1 MRCRGWRGLRL
12 LGAFAALQVAFSPAP
27 ASAHALLLTTS
38 PSAGSVS
45 LNDGP
50 PRHVSLWFS
59 EPVDVAF
66 NAVAVLDSESRRVDG
81 LDAHVAAED
90 PRRVDVAVGGGGA
103 LADGAYLVRWRAT
116 SADNHVVNGSF
127 WFAVGFATVLPAA
140 ALIGVGAP
148 TIAPLETIGRWLALL
163 SVLPLAGAPFFI
175 WLVLQPTQRRLAPA
189 TRSPL
194 AGGHGGLRR
203 MWLGCIAVFV
213 AAHLVW
219 GIAQA
224 EAIAELPVPLALD
237 GPILRSVFLDS
248 RFAALWWSRIFL
260 GLLLAGILVVSPRG
274 RRGLWACSGLAVLLV
289 VAVALGGHAS
299 GARWLAPLAVAVD
312 AIHLTAAALWL
323 GGLAQLS
330 VLLPGIFRAGPLLR
344 SDVLRIL
351 VPRTSKVAI
360 GSVVVLAATGA
371 CAAWEQTGSLDALY
385 ATAYGQTLLVKL
397 AIVAPLLA
405 IGAVNLLVVRPRLAG
420 AGSTTT
426 ARRFGWLVGGE
437 LVLGGGVLLATA
449 TLTSLPPPGI
459 QGLPGPVDIA
469 RQAGDLRLELS
480 VDPDWVGVSRFR
492 IVVSDA
498 HGQPPADVT
507 DVILTFTMEGMNM
520 GRTTVRAA
528 PTQAGVF
535 DAEGFYIGMPGVSL
549 VGVAVSRAAG
559 PEQSAVFR
567 LETPNISQDQF
578 QGLRPSLGLAL
589 ADGAGPAMVDP
600 TGVARGQ
607 TAFETHCAVC
617 HGDTGTGNGPAAAS
631 LLPPPADL
639 TLHARWHSDAQL
651 FWFITHGV
659 AGTAM
664 PSFGEQLLPAERREL
679 IAYLHALA
687 AAPTAT
693 APRDAAVGFPQAAP
707 STPEAGR
714 QELSGRLVFGP
725 DSDKDFWLWTFPAE
739 SPERLT
745 QFSRLD
751 FASHPVWSP
760 DGRQLAFSFYSL
772 PRVGTIPAGTDLY
785 VMDSDGSAMHLLAA
799 HDTPGAAL
807 LYPAWAPDGSA
818 LYVTHQA
825 RAAGGS
831 ATRIERVDARTGAL
845 QTVVTNAAFPSPSRD
860 GRLLAYV
867 STPNPD
873 GSGQSLWV
881 STPDGREP
889 RQVLAPGIFVR
900 FSTIRF
906 APDGQRILMAAVGQ
920 GLAYSEPRARVF
932 DALGLLHLLGGVTV
946 AHANGEEWDL
956 WTIDPDGRNLR
967 RLTTIADDLPVASWS
982 PGGDRIAFLGG
993 GSARTAQTG
1002 LVVMNADGTNLQRL
1016 TTRPGHRGADWGV
1029 P

>member
-1 MRCRGWRGLRL
+1 MRCRVWRGLRL
-12 LGAFAALQVAFSPAP
+12 LGAFAALQLALYPAP

-45 LNDGP
+45 VDDGR
-50 PRHVSLWFS
+50 PRQVSLWFS
-59 EPVDVAF
+59 EPVDVTF
-66 NAVAVLDSESRRVDG
+66 NAIGVLDSEGRRVDN
-81 LDAHVAAED
+81 LDAHVAADD
-90 PRRVDVAVGGGGA
+90 PRRVDVAIGGGGA
-103 LADGAYLVRWRAT
+103 VANGAYLVRWRAT
-116 SADNHVVNGSF
+116 SADNHVVSGSF
-127 WFAVGFATVLPAA
+127 WFAVGFATVLPTA
-140 ALIGVGAP
+140 ALIGVGVP
-148 TIAPLETIGRWLALL
+148 TIAPLEAIGRWLALL
-163 SVLPLAGAPFFI
+163 SVLPLAGAPLFLL
-175 WLVLQPTQRRLAPA
+175 LVLQPTSRRLPSACSA
-189 TRSPL
+189 LTVGLKRLWVVCL
-194 AGGHGGLRR
+194 AVL
-203 MWLGCIAVFV
+203 V

-219 GIAQA
+219 GVAQA
-224 EAIAELPVPLALD
+224 EAIAELPAPLALD

-248 RFAALWWSRIFL
+248 RFAALWWSRIVI

-274 RRGLWACSGLAVLLV
+274 RGLWACLGLAALLV
-289 VAVALGGHAS
+289 VAVALGGHAA
-299 GARWLAPLAVAVD
+299 GARWLAPLAVGVD
-312 AIHLTAAALWL
+312 ALHLAAAAVWL

-330 VLLPGIFRAGPLLR
+330 VLLPGITRARPGLR

-351 VPRTSKVAI
+351 VPRTSIVAI

-371 CAAWEQTGSLDALY
+371 FAAWEQTGSLEALF
-385 ATAYGQTLLVKL
+385 ATAYGQALLVKL

-405 IGAVNLLVVRPRLAG
+405 IGAVNLLVVRPKLAG

-426 ARRFGWLVGGE
+426 ARRFRWLVGGE
-437 LVLGGGVLLATA
+437 LALGGGVLLATA
-449 TLTSLPPPGI
+449 TLTSLPPPGQ

-469 RQAGDLRLELS
+469 RQAGDLRLQLS

-492 IVVSDA
+492 IVVSDVQ
-498 HGQPPADVT
+498 GQPPSDVT

-528 PTQAGVF
+528 PMEAGVF
-535 DAEGFYIGMPGVSL
+535 ETEGFYIGMPGSSL
-549 VGVAVSRAAG
+549 VGVAVSRSVG
-559 PEQSAVFR
+559 REQSAVFR
-567 LETPNISQDQF
+567 VETPNISQNQF
-578 QGLRPSLGLAL
+578 QGLRPSLGLAVP
-589 ADGAGPAMVDP
+589 DGAEPAVVNP
-600 TGVARGQ
+600 TGLARGQ

-617 HGDTGTGNGPAAAS
+617 HGDAGIGNGPAAAS

-651 FWFITHGV
+651 FWFISHGV
-659 AGTAM
+659 PGTAM
-664 PSFGEQLLPAERREL
+664 LSFGEQLLPAERREI

-693 APRDAAVGFPQAAP
+693 APREAAVGLPPAAP
-707 STPEAGR
+707 STPETGR
-714 QELSGRLVFGP
+714 QVLSGRLVFGP
-725 DSDKDFWLWTFPAE
+725 DSDKDFWLWALPAD

-760 DGRQLAFSFYSL
+760 DGQRLAFSFYSL
-772 PRVGTIPAGTDLY
+772 PRVGAIPDGTDLY
-785 VMDSDGSAMHLLAA
+785 VMDSDGSNMHLLAA

-807 LYPAWAPDGSA
+807 LYPAWAPDGSG

-825 RAAGGS
+825 RAAAGGS

-845 QTVVTNAAFPSPSRD
+845 QTLVTNAASASPSRD
-860 GRLLAYV
+860 RRLLAYV
-867 STPNPD
+867 STPNSD

-881 STPDGREP
+881 SAPDGREP
-889 RQVLAPGIFVR
+889 RQLLAPGIFVR
-900 FSTIRF
+900 FSSVRF
-906 APDGQRILMAAVGQ
+906 APDGQRVLFAAVGQ
-920 GLAYSEPRARVF
+920 GLAYPQTRAGVF
-932 DALGLLHLLGGVTV
+932 DALGLLHLLAGVTI

-956 WTIDPDGRNLR
+956 WTIEPDGRNLR

-982 PGGDRIAFLGG
+982 SSGDRIAFLGG
-993 GSARTAQTG
+993 GSARTAETG
-1002 LVVMNADGTNLQRL
+1002 LVVMSADGTNLQRL